1 LKDPNLAWK
10 SSESTVQK
18 TFAPRCHRTMRP
30 VLIDDDPNHPSRIDD
45 ADANLSMEQG
55 EATPRWVAPK
65 RGAMST
71 PASVAARAGVPLSR
85 SPLPGNSF
93 AVPQGSD
100 SGRSTPDPL
109 RAFRAKGKAGSWN
122 KDTDKGKLDS
132 VEGKVLAELTR
143 ERELQR
149 ISNFMRLSTGGFPVS
164 LNPHMPLAQVPTSRL
179 HPPRVALNV
188 GEGVASCVS
197 EDHEQLQLLDCG
209 LRGRACQDSAL

>member
-1 LKDPNLAWK
+1 
-10 SSESTVQK
+10 
-18 TFAPRCHRTMRP
+18 MRP
-30 VLIDDDPNHPSRIDD
+30 VLIDDDPIHPSRIDG
-45 ADANLSMEQG
+45 ADANLSMEEG

-132 VEGKVLAELTR
+132 FEGKVLAELTR
-143 ERELQR
+143 ERER
-149 ISNFMRLSTGGFPVS
+149 ISRLPG
-164 LNPHMPLAQVPTSRL
+164 PLARRAARRL
-179 HPPRVALNV
+179 RTR
-188 GEGVASCVS
+188 E
-197 EDHEQLQLLDCG
+197 
-209 LRGRACQDSAL
+209 RAARPGSPSWMDSQSGSSVFQGWWRT